1 MYRLPVII
9 DVDTGLDDA
18 MVLAM
23 ACALPELD
31 VRAVTVCF
39 GNNDLPNTLRN
50 TLNMLKLCG
59 REDIPVGAGADRPLV
74 RPTPSYG
81 TDGHFVHG
89 PGGLGGVTFPFPDAT
104 AALSDKSAPDLMHQV
119 LRESDQPVTILCLGA
134 HTNAAR
140 LLLKYPED
148 REKIRCFV
156 NMGGLVRA
164 GLPTVHASA
173 RIFHDP
179 EGAAVL
185 LASGSPFYMCPGDLT
200 ALAMVTLEEMEELR
214 RFRSPVGR
222 TVSAIMDAYYKT
234 CSSLGEQTRNGVT
247 GQSLHDPCALAFLVH
262 PEFFTYGRYWAR
274 VETQSDL
281 CLAMT
286 VIDYENT
293 LGVPQAEKNLYLVDG
308 ILRRPFARFFLDT
321 IRRYEEGGEA

>member
-1 MYRLPVII
+1 MYRLPVIT

-39 GNNDLPNTLRN
+39 GNNDLPNTRRN

-104 AALSDKSAPDLMHQV
+104 AALSEKSAPDLMHQV
-119 LRESDQPVTILCLGA
+119 LLESDQPVTILCLGA

-164 GLPTVHASA
+164 GLPTVMSSVN
-173 RIFHDP
+173 IFYDP

-185 LASGSPFYMCPGDLT
+185 LAGQENMAGATPMFTSLDKVRFKNPVKPGDTLESESSIIKSKGPFYWCAAKGYVSGKLCVT
-200 ALAMVTLEEMEELR
+200 AE
-214 RFRSPVGR
+214 FSF
-222 TVSAIMDAYYKT
+222 
-234 CSSLGEQTRNGVT
+234 
-247 GQSLHDPCALAFLVH
+247 ALV
-262 PEFFTYGRYWAR
+262 
-274 VETQSDL
+274 
-281 CLAMT
+281 
-286 VIDYENT
+286 
-293 LGVPQAEKNLYLVDG
+293 K
-308 ILRRPFARFFLDT
+308 
-321 IRRYEEGGEA
+321 

>member
-119 LRESDQPVTILCLGA
+119 LLESDQPVTILCLGA

-164 GLPTVHASA
+164 GLPTVLSSVN
-173 RIFHDP
+173 IF
-179 EGAAVL
+179 
-185 LASGSPFYMCPGDLT
+185 
-200 ALAMVTLEEMEELR
+200 
-214 RFRSPVGR
+214 
-222 TVSAIMDAYYKT
+222 
-234 CSSLGEQTRNGVT
+234 
-247 GQSLHDPCALAFLVH
+247 
-262 PEFFTYGRYWAR
+262 
-274 VETQSDL
+274 
-281 CLAMT
+281 
-286 VIDYENT
+286 
-293 LGVPQAEKNLYLVDG
+293 
-308 ILRRPFARFFLDT
+308 
-321 IRRYEEGGEA
+321 